1 MVLKEIYSDYC
12 RAYEGFANYEAL
24 ANYKMKHHKNKFANN
39 HIKGIKNF
47 WDMLNIDYLNL
58 MDNRI
63 FLIHLE
69 ECKFKYNTKTK
80 QKLILKTVEV
90 DK

>member
-47 WDMLNIDYLNL
+47 
-58 MDNRI
+58 
-63 FLIHLE
+63 
-69 ECKFKYNTKTK
+69 
-80 QKLILKTVEV
+80 
-90 DK
+90 